1 MRRFDTRVQYIRIY
15 AKSLIEIVMKIYR
28 EVCDHAQVRE
38 EEEGKEREKALRRL
52 V

>member
-1 MRRFDTRVQYIRIY
+1 
-15 AKSLIEIVMKIYR
+15 MKIYR

-38 EEEGKEREKALRRL
+38 EEEGKERGEEEKALLSL